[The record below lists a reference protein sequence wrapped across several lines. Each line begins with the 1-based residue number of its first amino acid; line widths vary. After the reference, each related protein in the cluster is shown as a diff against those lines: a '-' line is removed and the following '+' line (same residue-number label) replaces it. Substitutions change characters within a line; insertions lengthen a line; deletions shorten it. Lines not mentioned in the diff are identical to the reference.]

1 MSEQTDRKRTAVM
14 EFLDGKLNALDFA
27 TFSILV
33 TEYVSSF
40 VDDIVKIYTEGIHGK
55 PRK

>member
-1 MSEQTDRKRTAVM
+1 MSEQTDRNRTILM